1 MPSTRAHERKEA
13 AVATLRSGLTTLFS
27 QLFAQPAHGLLQV
40 DPSKVGVNLGALL
53 APPAS
58 TGLDSGS
65 TSRDSHCEQEV
76 EKVCEGGVGLMPVHQ
91 AARHRTSKAPGV
103 N

>member
-58 TGLDSGS
+58 TGLDSRSG
-65 TSRDSHCEQEV
+65 SRDSHCEQEV

-91 AARHRTSKAPGV
+91 GARRRTSKAPGV

>member
-58 TGLDSGS
+58 TGFDSRS
-65 TSRDSHCEQEV
+65 SSRDSHCVQGL
-76 EKVCEGGVGLMPVHQ
+76 EKVCEGGIG
-91 AARHRTSKAPGV
+91 
-103 N
+103 

>member
-1 MPSTRAHERKEA
+1 MPSTRAHARKEA
-13 AVATLRSGLTTLFS
+13 AEATLRSGLTTLFS

-53 APPAS
+53 APSAS
-58 TGLDSGS
+58 TGLDSRSG
-65 TSRDSHCEQEV
+65 SRDSHCEQDV
-76 EKVCEGGVGLMPVHQ
+76 EKVCEGGVGLMPVHRR
-91 AARHRTSKAPGV
+91 ANRRTSKAPGV